1 MNIAIYGWGQMGKLL
16 SDTIHNS
23 QNLNLVG
30 IIDSFSLGKDPQI
43 VESLEDLSVV
53 PDVLIDFSH
62 YSNSEKILPWITTH
76 NVPTLIATTGHSEE
90 EVANIKKASQV
101 VPILKATNTSLGI
114 NLITELLETL
124 VSSLEDWDIE
134 LIEKHHNKK
143 IDAPSGTAQSLL
155 EKINDTLTSKR
166 ELTYGREGISPR
178 KKEEIGVHVIR
189 GGTIVGEHS
198 VIFAGEDEVI
208 EVKHEAHSK
217 MIFVNGALKGA
228 TWLYNQ
234 QPGFYTMKDI
244 FR

>member
-1 MNIAIYGWGQMGKLL
+1 MNIAVYGWGQMGKLL
-16 SDTIHNS
+16 CDTIDKS
-23 QNLNLVG
+23 KNLNLTG
-30 IIDSFSLGKDPQI
+30 IIDAFSSGKDPRI
-43 VESLEDLSVV
+43 VETLENLSVV

-62 YSNSEKILPWITTH
+62 YSNSEKILPWITAH

-90 EVANIKKASQV
+90 ELEKIKKASQV

-155 EKINDTLTSKR
+155 EKINNTLTSKR
-166 ELTYGREGISPR
+166 ELIYGREGISPR
-178 KKEEIGVHVIR
+178 KKEEIGVHVVR
-189 GGTIVGEHS
+189 GGSIVGEHS

-208 EVKHEAHSK
+208 EIKHEAHSK

-234 QPGFYTMKDI
+234 NPGFYTMKDI
-244 FR
+244 FN